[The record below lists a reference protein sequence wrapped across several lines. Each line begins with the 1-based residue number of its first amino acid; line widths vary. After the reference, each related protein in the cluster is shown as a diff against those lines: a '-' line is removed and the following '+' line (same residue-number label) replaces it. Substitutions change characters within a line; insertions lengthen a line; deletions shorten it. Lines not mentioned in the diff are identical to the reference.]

1 MLSAG
6 QPSLPCRRRATHL
19 ALTTAVALTIT
30 ALLWPLGAQAAPNAL
45 VRFPTLHGKTVVFAS
60 GGNLWRVGIEGG
72 VAQRLTTDAG
82 MDLMPRFS
90 PDGKEIAFTGDYD
103 GNTDVYV
110 MPAEGGSPRRLTFHS
125 DVVKKA
131 PTRWGPDNM
140 VVGWTP
146 DGRDILFLSR
156 RTTFNSWFGQL
167 FVVSREGGLPR
178 QFPVP
183 RGGTTSF
190 SPDGSK
196 IAYNRIF
203 RNFRTWKDYYG
214 GLAQDVWTYDLGT
227 KALERVTDWKGTDT
241 YPMWYHDTIYFASD
255 RGGDKRLN
263 IWAYDVGTKAF
274 RQITHFEDYDVD
286 WPSLGDTG
294 IVFQCGGALYALDLP
309 SEKLHEIDVTVPTD
323 GTRTRPR
330 WVDATKQIQS
340 FDVAPNGKRAV
351 FGARGEVFTVP
362 VEHGNT
368 RDLTHTSGANEREPA
383 WSPDGIWVAYVTD
396 RTGEAQIALRHTDG
410 TGEEQVLTDRQRGHL
425 YGPVWSPDSEKLAFS
440 DSDHTVWIVT
450 IKDRKVM
457 QVDHDP
463 RAEIRQMAWSPDAQ
477 WLTYAKAGENDLRDL
492 YLYSLASGK
501 AARLSRG
508 DNDDFDPVFD
518 PEGKYLFFIS
528 SRHEKPTPSESE
540 FNVAT
545 IKTNGI
551 YVATLRADEPSPF
564 APRSDEGTAATE
576 GKSGEQK
583 KKEEEAWKPGAIPPI
598 RIDVEGLMQRVVP
611 LPLDAG
617 DIRGLATAK
626 KRLFYMTLPVPSFE
640 GSLPGEKAALHAFDM
655 AERKDEVLVSPLDG
669 YALSADG
676 SSVLVKSKDTYRIS
690 PTRKEGDKE
699 EKGHDLDLSHLRAR
713 IDPMAEWS
721 EMFHEAWRLERDI
734 FFNPEM
740 NGVDWPAM
748 RARYERLLP
757 RLTCRE
763 DLNYLIG
770 EMLGELHNS
779 HTYVGGGDEP
789 GTEPVPTGL
798 LGVDFGLDA
807 TAGRYFFQRIYP
819 GDNSRE
825 AYRSPLTEPGVNV
838 KEGDFLLAVDGHEL
852 KAPANPYASLVNTLG
867 RTVTLTVAA
876 DPAGKGERDVVVRPV
891 ENELDLREKA
901 WIDHNRAV
909 VDQASGGKIGY
920 LYLSDMDEKGMEQF
934 VRQFYAQIRKEGL
947 IVDVRWN
954 GGGFID
960 QLLLERLRR
969 VLVGMET
976 NREGVP
982 FPIPGQVLHGYM
994 ACLINH
1000 YSASDGDIFPYYFR
1014 KYGLGPLIGTRT
1026 WGGVRGIRGYWPL
1039 ADGGYVT
1046 IPEASI
1052 YGLDSDWVIE
1062 NHGVDPDVEVDDLP
1076 GDVMAGED
1084 AQLDTAIQTLMEKIK
1099 AHPMTLP
1106 ARPPL
1111 LPAYPPPG
1119 R

>member
-1 MLSAG
+1 MLWTG
-6 QPSLPCRRRATHL
+6 QPSLSCRQRSLRRALSTAL
-19 ALTTAVALTIT
+19 ALSVA
-30 ALLWPLGAQAAPNAL
+30 ALFGAPDAPAAAKAL
-45 VRFPTLHGKTVVFAS
+45 VRFPTLHGKNVVFES
-60 GGNLWRVGIEGG
+60 GGNLWRVGLEGG

-82 MDLMPRFS
+82 ADLMPRFS

-103 GNTDVYV
+103 GNVDVYV
-110 MPAEGGSPRRLTFHS
+110 IPAEGGPARRLTYHS
-125 DVVKKA
+125 DVVKRA

-167 FVVSREGGLPR
+167 FLVSREGGLAR
-178 QFPVP
+178 RFPVP
-183 RGGTTSF
+183 RGGATTF
-190 SPDGSK
+190 SPDGK
-196 IAYNRIF
+196 RIAYNRIF

-214 GLAQDVWTYDLGT
+214 GLAQDVWIYDLGT
-227 KALERVTDWKGTDT
+227 HALERVTNWKGTDT
-241 YPMWYHDTIYFASD
+241 FPMWYHDTIYFASD
-255 RGGDKRLN
+255 RGPEKRLN
-263 IWAYDVGTKAF
+263 IWAYDLPTRSF
-274 RQITHFEDYDVD
+274 RQVTHFEDFDVD

-294 IVFQCGGALYALDLP
+294 VVFQCGGSLYAIDLP
-309 SEKLHEIDVTVPTD
+309 SEKLHEIDVTVPSD

-330 WVDATKQIQS
+330 RVDATKQIQS
-340 FDVAPNGKRAV
+340 FDIAPNGKRAL
-351 FGARGEVFTVP
+351 FGARGDVFTVP

-368 RDLTHTSGANEREPA
+368 RDLTGTSGANEREPA
-383 WSPDGIWVAYVTD
+383 WSPDGTWVAYVTD
-396 RTGEAQIALRHTDG
+396 GSGEGQIGLRRADG
-410 TGEEQVLTDRQRGHL
+410 TGDEQLLTDRKRGHL
-425 YGPVWSPDSEKLAFS
+425 YGPVWSPDSEKLAFA
-440 DSDHTVWIVT
+440 DGDHVVWILTV
-450 IKDRKVM
+450 KDKKVVE
-457 QVDHDP
+457 VDRDP

-477 WLTYAKAGENDLRDL
+477 WLTYAKAGDNDLRDL
-492 YLYSLASGK
+492 YLYSLGSGK
-501 AARLSRG
+501 AVRLSRG

-564 APRSDEGTAATE
+564 APRSDEGTPEKE
-576 GKSGEQK
+576 GKADEK
-583 KKEEEAWKPGAIPPI
+583 KKAEAWKAGAIPPI
-598 RIDVEGLMQRVVP
+598 RIDAEGLIQRVVP
-611 LPLDAG
+611 LPIEAG

-626 KRLFYMTLPVPSFE
+626 KRLFYMTLPVPGFE
-640 GSLPGEKAALHAFDM
+640 KPLPGEKAALHAFDM
-655 AERKDEVLVSPLDG
+655 SERKDEVLVSPLDG

-676 SSVLVKSKDTYRIS
+676 SSVLVKNKDTYRIS
-690 PTRKEGDKE
+690 PTRKGGEKE
-699 EKGHDLDLSHLRAR
+699 EKAHDLDLSRMRVR
-713 IDPMAEWS
+713 IDPPAEWG
-721 EMFHEAWRLERDI
+721 EMFHEAWRLERDL
-734 FFNPEM
+734 FYNPET
-740 NGVDWPAM
+740 NGIDWPAI

-757 RLTCRE
+757 ELTCRE

-789 GTEPVPTGL
+789 GPEPVPTGL

-807 TAGRYFFQRIYP
+807 ASGRYFFRKIYP

-825 AYRSPLTEPGVNV
+825 EYRSPLTEPGVEV
-838 KEGDFLLAVDGHEL
+838 KEGDFLLAVDGKEL
-852 KAPANPYASLVNTLG
+852 KAPADPYASFVDTLG
-867 RTVTLTVAA
+867 RTVTLDVAS
-876 DPAGKGERDVVVRPV
+876 DPGGKERHDVVVRPV
-891 ENELDLREKA
+891 EEELNLREKA
-901 WIDHNRAV
+901 WIDHNRSV
-909 VDQASGGKIGY
+909 VDEASGGKIGY

-934 VRQFYAQIRKEGL
+934 IRQFYPQIRKQGL

-960 QLLLERLRR
+960 QMLLERLRR
-969 VLVGMET
+969 VLVGMAT

-982 FPIPGQVLHGYM
+982 FTEPPQVLHGYM

-1026 WGGVRGIRGYWPL
+1026 WGGVRGIRGFWPL

-1046 IPEASI
+1046 IPEDSL
-1052 YGLDSDWVIE
+1052 YGLDSQWVIE
-1062 NHGVDPDVEVDDLP
+1062 NHGVEPDVEVDDLP
-1076 GDVMAGED
+1076 GDEMAGKD
-1084 AQLDTAIQTLMEKIK
+1084 AQLDSAIRTLMEKIES
-1099 AHPMTLP
+1099 HPMTLP
-1106 ARPPL
+1106 PRPPL
-1111 LPAYPPPG
+1111 LPAYPPAG

>member
-6 QPSLPCRRRATHL
+6 RPPLPCRRRASRLALPTAL
-19 ALTTAVALTIT
+19 ALTIA
-30 ALLWPLGAQAAPNAL
+30 ALLCPPRAHAAPNAL
-45 VRFPTLHGKTVVFAS
+45 MRFPTLHGQSVVFAS
-60 GGNLWRVGIEGG
+60 GGNLWRVGLQGG

-110 MPAEGGSPRRLTFHS
+110 IPAEGGPARRLTFHS
-125 DVVKKA
+125 DVVEHA
-131 PTRWGPDNM
+131 PTRWGSDNM

-146 DGRDILFLSR
+146 DGQDILFLSR

-167 FVVSREGGLPR
+167 FLVSREGGLPR

-190 SPDGSK
+190 SPDGKK

-214 GLAQDVWTYDLGT
+214 GLAQDVWIYDLGT
-227 KALERVTDWKGTDT
+227 HALERVTDWKGTDT
-241 YPMWYHDTIYFASD
+241 FPMWYHDTLYFASD
-255 RGGDKRLN
+255 RGADKRLN
-263 IWAYDVGTKAF
+263 IWAYDLGTKAF

-294 IVFQCGGALYALDLP
+294 IVFQCGGALYAIDLP

-330 WVDATKQIQS
+330 WVDATKQIRS
-340 FDVAPNGKRAV
+340 YDIAPNGKRAA
-351 FGARGEVFTVP
+351 FDARGDVFTVP

-368 RDLTHTSGANEREPA
+368 RDLTRTSGANEREPA
-383 WSPDGIWVAYVTD
+383 WSPDGTWVAYVTD
-396 RTGEAQIALRHTDG
+396 RTGEAQIALRHADG
-410 TGEEQVLTDRQRGHL
+410 TGEEQVLTDRKRGHL

-440 DSDHTVWIVT
+440 DSDHVVWILTV
-450 IKDRKVM
+450 KDKKVVA
-457 QVDHDP
+457 VDRDP

-492 YLYSLASGK
+492 YLYSLATGK
-501 AARLSRG
+501 ATRLSRG

-545 IKTNGI
+545 IKTNGV
-551 YVATLRADEPSPF
+551 YVATLRADEPSPL
-564 APRSDEGTAATE
+564 APRSDEGTSAKE
-576 GKSGEQK
+576 GKTDEQK
-583 KKEEEAWKPGAIPPI
+583 KAEPWKAGAIPPI
-598 RIDVEGLMQRVVP
+598 RIDVDGLMGRVVP
-611 LPLDAG
+611 LPIEAG

-626 KRLFYMTLPVPSFE
+626 KRLFYVTLPVRSFE
-640 GSLPGEKAALHAFDM
+640 GPLPGEKAALHAFDM
-655 AERKDEVLVSPLDG
+655 TERKDEVLVTPLDG

-676 SSVLVKSKDTYRIS
+676 GSVLVKNKDSYRIT
-690 PTRKEGDKE
+690 PTQKGGDKE
-699 EKGHDLDLSHLRAR
+699 EKGHDLDLSRMRVR
-713 IDPMAEWS
+713 IDPSAEWS
-721 EMFHEAWRLERDI
+721 EMFHEAWRLERDL

-757 RLTCRE
+757 ELTCRE

-789 GTEPVPTGL
+789 ANEPVPTGL

-807 TAGRYFFQRIYP
+807 TSGRYFFAKIYP

-825 AYRSPLTEPGVNV
+825 AYHSPLTEPGVNV
-838 KEGDFLLAVDGHEL
+838 KEGDFLLAVDGQEL
-852 KAPANPYASLVNTLG
+852 RAPANPYASFVDTLG
-867 RTVTLTVAA
+867 RTVTLTVAS
-876 DPAGKGERDVVVRPV
+876 DPAGKDRRDVVVRPI

-909 VDQASGGKIGY
+909 VDRASGGKIGY

-960 QLLLERLRR
+960 QILLERLRR

-1052 YGLDSDWVIE
+1052 YGLDSEWVIE
-1062 NHGVDPDVEVDDLP
+1062 NQGVQPDVEVDDLP

-1084 AQLDTAIQTLMEKIK
+1084 AQLDTAIQTLLEKIK
-1099 AHPMTLP
+1099 SHPMTLP

-1111 LPAYPPPG
+1111 LPAYPPQG